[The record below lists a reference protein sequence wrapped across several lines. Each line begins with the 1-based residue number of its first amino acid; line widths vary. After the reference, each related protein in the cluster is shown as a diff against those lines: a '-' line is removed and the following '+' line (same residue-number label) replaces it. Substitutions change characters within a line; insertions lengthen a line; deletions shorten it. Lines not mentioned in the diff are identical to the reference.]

1 MVFGLEQP
9 YFHLLCHSPTKSR
22 NARIVVSL
30 FLFLVANKRSFAYNQ
45 CAMIHPTPI
54 DITNMPEL
62 VKIAE
67 EVDATKTPRE
77 LIRENKPVALI
88 TPVTGAKKAKKQK
101 AKTKADYEAFK
112 SAAGGW
118 KDIDTDKLIAN
129 IYASRRRSN
138 RPPVE
143 L

>member
-1 MVFGLEQP
+1 
-9 YFHLLCHSPTKSR
+9 
-22 NARIVVSL
+22 
-30 FLFLVANKRSFAYNQ
+30 
-45 CAMIHPTPI
+45 MIYLTPI

-77 LIRENKPVALI
+77 LRRENKPVALI

-112 SAAGGW
+112 SAAGSW
-118 KDIDTDKLIAN
+118 KGLIDVEQFKKVISE
-129 IYASRRRSN
+129 SRKIST
-138 RPPVE
+138 RPPVK